1 LKIADLSSIADREGQ
16 ARFPVAGLMAGR
28 SLVWSIILPGVMAIC
43 LLMAGLAAYLPQS
56 IVAIEIRTAR
66 ARSVAWATQLVALR
80 AFYSENVVSKLPS
93 AGGVDATPEYAR
105 QPHSIPVPTTFIL
118 DYAARLSAVGNE
130 IKLISPYPWPQRQ
143 GRPDLDSFQ
152 TEAWKALLQG
162 SAASFSRIEGNGP
175 DAVLRVAVPD
185 RMTQS
190 CVDCHNTHPQ
200 SPLRNWK
207 LGDMRGLIEV
217 AQPLAAVTREARD
230 IAWRLTQYGALA
242 TLVLLLVFMIVAL
255 RVVRPL
261 RDLTG
266 TIQQLARDG
275 SDVAI
280 PYVARRDE
288 LGVVARALQ
297 MLKREREA
305 ALALRSRADE
315 DAQLRLV
322 RAGRLHEY
330 SSGLEQDLHGLRAEV
345 ASSFSAI
352 RAAVDD
358 VSTLSAVS
366 GDLVREAEGHA
377 ARLDGAGHAVI
388 ALGEAVGTAVGAV
401 EAHLATVGRDADQ
414 TAQRSRDAERRTLRL
429 ASEATRVG
437 DVVGVIR
444 DIAEQI
450 NLLALNATIEAARA
464 GPAGRGFSVVAA
476 EVKALAER
484 TSSATADIAD
494 RICKI
499 QEASTEVATQITMM
513 TDGLVEDGA
522 TAKALAQSLRN
533 DVAVSGDIGRHMRTV
548 FDEAGAMLQALD
560 RIRDGARTAQGSF
573 EALDDASRKVDTAVR
588 TLDRHA
594 GSLSQEIAAQEPTG
608 TGGAGRI
615 GGR

>member
-1 LKIADLSSIADREGQ
+1 MGDREGQ
-16 ARFPVAGLMAGR
+16 ARFPVGLVAGR
-28 SLVWSIILPGVMAIC
+28 SLVWSIILPGVTAIC
-43 LLMAGLAAYLPQS
+43 LLMAGLVAYLPAS
-56 IVAIEIRTAR
+56 IVAIEIRSAR

-93 AGGVDATPEYAR
+93 TGGVDATAEYAG

-118 DYAARLSAVGNE
+118 DYAARLSAGGSE

-143 GRPDLDSFQ
+143 GRPDLDDFQ
-152 TEAWKALLQG
+152 SEAWKALLPG
-162 SAASFSRIEGNGP
+162 DKASFSRIEGSGP

-185 RMTQS
+185 RMKQG
-190 CVDCHNTHPQ
+190 CVDCHNAHPQ
-200 SPLRNWK
+200 SPMRNWK
-207 LGDMRGLIEV
+207 LDDVRGLIEV
-217 AQPLAAVTREARD
+217 AQPLSVVTREARE
-230 IAWRLTQYGALA
+230 IAWQFTQYGALG

-266 TIQQLARDG
+266 TIQQLAHDRCN
-275 SDVAI
+275 VPI
-280 PYVARRDE
+280 PYVERRDE

-305 ALALRSRADE
+305 ALSLQSRTDDE
-315 DAQLRLV
+315 AQLRLA
-322 RAGRLHEY
+322 RAGRLHQY
-330 SSGLEQDLHGLRAEV
+330 SSGLEQDLHKLRGEV
-345 ASSFSAI
+345 ASSFTAI
-352 RAAVDD
+352 RAAVDE

-366 GDLVREAEGHA
+366 GDLVQEAEGHA
-377 ARLDGAGHAVI
+377 ARLDEAGHAVI
-388 ALGEAVGTAVGAV
+388 ALGEAVGKAVGAV

-414 TAQRSRDAERRTLRL
+414 TVQRSRDTEHRTLRL
-429 ASEATRVG
+429 AAEATRVG

-499 QEASTEVATQITMM
+499 QEASAEVATQITTM

-522 TAKALAQSLRN
+522 TAKALAQNLRE

-548 FDEAGAMLQALD
+548 FDEANAMLRALD
-560 RIRDGARTAQGSF
+560 RIRDGAKMAQGSF
-573 EALDDASRKVDTAVR
+573 ESLDDASRKVDAAVR

-594 GSLSQEIAAQEPTG
+594 CSLSQEIAAQ
-608 TGGAGRI
+608 
-615 GGR
+615 